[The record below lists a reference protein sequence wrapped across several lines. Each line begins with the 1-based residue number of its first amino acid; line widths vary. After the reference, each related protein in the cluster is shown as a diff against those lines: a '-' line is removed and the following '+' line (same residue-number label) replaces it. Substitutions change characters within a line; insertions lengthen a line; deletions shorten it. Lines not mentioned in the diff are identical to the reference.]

1 MPRRRD
7 VVRADSDSRSRVLG
21 VLALVAALGV
31 WAWATSDSTA
41 QTRAGA
47 GRRASQVI
55 VGKPAPDF
63 ELPSLTLTT
72 NDEGKSIGLISEIE
86 TFKLSSF
93 RGKRPVCLI
102 MSSYT

>member
-1 MPRRRD
+1 MHRRRD
-7 VVRADSDSRSRVLG
+7 VVRADSDGRSWLLG

-31 WAWATSDSTA
+31 WVWATSDSAA
-41 QTRAGA
+41 QTRTG
-47 GRRASQVI
+47 GFRRASQVI

-63 ELPSLTLTT
+63 ELPSLTFTT
-72 NDEGKSIGLISEIE
+72 NDEGKSIGLISETE